1 MRGIEWHPCASYT
14 LQLIIGKGLIP
25 VKKLIS
31 RVKQLINFFSKPK
44 QAKRLENIQKS
55 INENKRENEV
65 INFN

>member
-1 MRGIEWHPCASYT
+1 